1 MKNLIYFFANN
12 RMLVNIIIFV
22 SIMIGLY
29 SYYNIDK
36 ESFPSTD
43 LELMILQV
51 VYPGASPLDVEQNA
65 VIQIEDQLR
74 TISGIDEFTSIITEN
89 AAIIFVQLDMEIDTS
104 KAKDDIFRK
113 MQSVPD
119 MAAEVETIEITD
131 INPKLTPIYNIG
143 VHFKK
148 GYNGDEKVLYDFSK
162 ELERQLKYVDGVAD
176 IRVQGRTDPEI
187 KILADPEK
195 LQEYYISLTDIV
207 NSLSAR
213 NIRATS
219 GDLKKPIYMDLE
231 ENEEEK
237 TIVTM
242 GQFENPTEATN
253 VVVRST
259 FNGQRVRIQ
268 DLAKVDSG
276 FVEKSIYV
284 RINSVEGYS
293 LSILKKENADI
304 VKTTENINAFLKNNP
319 NLIPENI
326 EVTTMGETSRMVLA
340 LTNVATSNLIFG
352 FIIILVVLLIFL
364 DFKSA
369 LFTSIGM
376 IVVIFI
382 TFSYIHFSDL
392 TFNIISLA
400 GIITV
405 IGMVV
410 DNSIVVCE
418 NIYDFQK
425 VGKTGLDGTVE
436 AVKDV
441 VSPIMVA
448 TMTTVV
454 AFMPMLLTKD
464 VVGKLI
470 APFPKVVV
478 VALIASLFQAI
489 FLLPNN
495 LQDKTKKNSKFNFLR
510 KIKNP
515 LDFDKEKLFNAMK
528 NPFNKALKILLK
540 FRYLVVLFFV
550 ILLIF
555 SFFLAKD
562 SLKKFILIYDT
573 SSDSIMINIDS
584 GIGNSI
590 KNTMKYVEQI
600 ENAIYKSVDPK
611 DLIAVNSV
619 VGKQVNQNI
628 VDISE
633 ESANLAGITVYLIPS
648 TERKKTAYDIMD
660 DINAELAKT
669 SLRQELD
676 ALMVS
681 VKLPMD
687 PGKAVD
693 IKIVGN
699 DINQTRKVRDEV
711 KAYLLSLNGV
721 INYYD
726 DDKIGKDEL
735 RVLFNY
741 DEIAQLGMNVANV
754 ANELRTA
761 YSGTVAT
768 SIQELDYKLDFRVQL
783 NRDYIYDTN
792 VLNNLVIPNT
802 YNRLLYLKNVAK
814 IVETNGVSAIRHYNG
829 QRCITINADLVQGQ
843 NTSIQVMFAI
853 QNKFKDISQRYPGV
867 IIGFGGEADQTVGA
881 LDGLTVTLFIAIV
894 LIYLILLLQFKKFA
908 QPLMIMFLIPFT
920 LTGVFI
926 AFYVHGMPMSF
937 IGFIGI
943 VGLCGVL
950 VNDGII
956 MIDLINKI
964 IESGK
969 TNPDALDNPKKFAFD
984 SIVEGATQRL
994 LPIFLTTVTTVGG
1007 LMPTVYGIGGDADLI
1022 VPIVMSLAY
1031 GLIFSTLITLIFL
1044 PCVFMIA
1051 VDLKLI
1057 KLK

>member
-1 MKNLIYFFANN
+1 MRNLIYFFANN
-12 RMLVNIIIFV
+12 RILVNIIIFV

-148 GYNGDEKVLYDFSK
+148 GYEGDEKVLYDFSK

-176 IRVQGRTDPEI
+176 IKVQGRTDPEV
-187 KILADPEK
+187 KILADPKK

-242 GQFENPTEATN
+242 GQFENPSEATN

-268 DLAKVDSG
+268 DLGKVSSG
-276 FVEKSIYV
+276 FVEKSVYV
-284 RINSVEGYS
+284 RINSAEGYS

-304 VKTTENINAFLKNNP
+304 VKTTENINAFLKNNQ
-319 NLIPENI
+319 NLIPENV

-340 LTNVATSNLIFG
+340 LTNVATSNLVFG
-352 FIIILVVLLIFL
+352 FIIILIVLLIFL

-382 TFSYIHFSDL
+382 TFSYIHFSEL

-425 VGKTGLDGTVE
+425 AGKTGIDGTVD

-441 VSPIMVA
+441 VNPIMVA

-478 VALIASLFQAI
+478 VALLASLFQAI

-495 LQDKTKKNSKFNFLR
+495 LQDKSKKKIHLFS

-528 NPFNKALKILLK
+528 NPFNKALKTLLK
-540 FRYLVVLFFV
+540 LRYLVVLFFV
-550 ILLIF
+550 ALLIF

-590 KNTMKYVEQI
+590 KNTMKYVDQI
-600 ENAIYKSVDPK
+600 ENIIYKSVDAEN
-611 DLIAVNSV
+611 LVAVKSV

-660 DINAELAKT
+660 DINAELEKT
-669 SLRQELD
+669 SLRKELD
-676 ALMVS
+676 SLMVS

-735 RVLFNY
+735 RVLFDY

-783 NRDYIYDTN
+783 DRDYIYDTN
-792 VLNNLVIPNT
+792 VLNNLVIPNL
-802 YNRLLYLKNVAK
+802 YNRLLYLRNVAS

-829 QRCITINADLVQGQ
+829 QRCITITADLVQGQ
-843 NTSIQVMFAI
+843 NTSIQVMFAV
-853 QNKFKDISQRYPGV
+853 QNKFKDIAQRYMGV

-926 AFYVHGMPMSF
+926 AFYLHGMPMSF

-964 IESGK
+964 IETGK
-969 TNPDALDNPKKFAFD
+969 TNPDAIMSPRKFAFD

-1044 PCVFMIA
+1044 PCMFMIA
-1051 VDLKLI
+1051 IDLRLI

>member
-1 MKNLIYFFANN
+1 MRNLIYFFANN
-12 RMLVNIIIFV
+12 RILVNIIIFV

-148 GYNGDEKVLYDFSK
+148 GYEGDEKVLYDFSK

-176 IRVQGRTDPEI
+176 IKVQGRTDPEV
-187 KILADPEK
+187 KILADPKK

-242 GQFENPTEATN
+242 GQFENPSEATN

-268 DLAKVDSG
+268 DLGKVSSG
-276 FVEKSIYV
+276 FVEKSVYV
-284 RINSVEGYS
+284 RINSAEGYS

-304 VKTTENINAFLKNNP
+304 VKTTENINAFLKNNQ
-319 NLIPENI
+319 NLIPENV

-340 LTNVATSNLIFG
+340 LTNVATSNLVFG
-352 FIIILVVLLIFL
+352 FIIILIVLLIFL

-382 TFSYIHFSDL
+382 TFSYIHFSEL

-425 VGKTGLDGTVE
+425 AGKTGIDGTVD

-441 VSPIMVA
+441 VNPIMVA

-478 VALIASLFQAI
+478 VALLASLFQAI

-495 LQDKTKKNSKFNFLR
+495 LQDKSKKKIHLFS

-528 NPFNKALKILLK
+528 NPFNKALKTLLK
-540 FRYLVVLFFV
+540 LRYLVVLFFV
-550 ILLIF
+550 ALLIF

-590 KNTMKYVEQI
+590 KNTMKYVDQI
-600 ENAIYKSVDPK
+600 ENIIYKSVDAEN
-611 DLIAVNSV
+611 LVAVKSV

-660 DINAELAKT
+660 DINAELEKT
-669 SLRQELD
+669 SLRKELD
-676 ALMVS
+676 SLMVS

-735 RVLFNY
+735 RVLFDY

-783 NRDYIYDTN
+783 DRDYIYDTN
-792 VLNNLVIPNT
+792 VLNNLVIPNL
-802 YNRLLYLKNVAK
+802 YNRLLYLRNVAS
-814 IVETNGVSAIRHYNG
+814 IVETNGV
-829 QRCITINADLVQGQ
+829 
-843 NTSIQVMFAI
+843 
-853 QNKFKDISQRYPGV
+853 
-867 IIGFGGEADQTVGA
+867 
-881 LDGLTVTLFIAIV
+881 
-894 LIYLILLLQFKKFA
+894 
-908 QPLMIMFLIPFT
+908 
-920 LTGVFI
+920 
-926 AFYVHGMPMSF
+926 
-937 IGFIGI
+937 
-943 VGLCGVL
+943 
-950 VNDGII
+950 
-956 MIDLINKI
+956 
-964 IESGK
+964 
-969 TNPDALDNPKKFAFD
+969 
-984 SIVEGATQRL
+984 
-994 LPIFLTTVTTVGG
+994 
-1007 LMPTVYGIGGDADLI
+1007 
-1022 VPIVMSLAY
+1022 
-1031 GLIFSTLITLIFL
+1031 
-1044 PCVFMIA
+1044 
-1051 VDLKLI
+1051 
-1057 KLK
+1057 

>member
-1 MKNLIYFFANN
+1 MRNLIYFFANN

-119 MAAEVETIEITD
+119 MAEDVETIEITD
-131 INPKLTPIYNIG
+131 INPKLTSIYKIG

-148 GYNGDEKVLYDFSK
+148 GFEGDEKVLYDFSK

-176 IRVQGRTDPEI
+176 ITVQGRTDPEV
-187 KILADPEK
+187 KILADPKK

-219 GDLKKPIYMDLE
+219 GDFKKPLYTELE

-242 GQFENPTEATN
+242 GQFENPVEATN

-268 DLAKVDSG
+268 DLAKVDRG

-284 RINSVEGYS
+284 RINSIEGYS
-293 LSILKKENADI
+293 LSIQKKENADI
-304 VKTTENINAFLKNNP
+304 VKTTENINNFLKNNQK
-319 NLIPENI
+319 LIPENI

-352 FIIILVVLLIFL
+352 FIIILIVLIIFL

-382 TFSYIHFSDL
+382 TFSYINFSDL

-425 VGKTGLDGTVE
+425 SGKTGLDGTVD

-441 VSPIMVA
+441 VNPIMVA

-478 VALIASLFQAI
+478 VALLASLFQAI

-495 LQDKTKKNSKFNFLR
+495 LQDKTNKKLAFLK

-528 NPFNKALKILLK
+528 NPFNKALKTLLK
-540 FRYLVVLFFV
+540 N
-550 ILLIF
+550 
-555 SFFLAKD
+555 
-562 SLKKFILIYDT
+562 T
-573 SSDSIMINIDS
+573 
-584 GIGNSI
+584 GI
-590 KNTMKYVEQI
+590 
-600 ENAIYKSVDPK
+600 
-611 DLIAVNSV
+611 
-619 VGKQVNQNI
+619 
-628 VDISE
+628 
-633 ESANLAGITVYLIPS
+633 
-648 TERKKTAYDIMD
+648 
-660 DINAELAKT
+660 
-669 SLRQELD
+669 
-676 ALMVS
+676 
-681 VKLPMD
+681 
-687 PGKAVD
+687 
-693 IKIVGN
+693 
-699 DINQTRKVRDEV
+699 
-711 KAYLLSLNGV
+711 
-721 INYYD
+721 
-726 DDKIGKDEL
+726 
-735 RVLFNY
+735 
-741 DEIAQLGMNVANV
+741 
-754 ANELRTA
+754 
-761 YSGTVAT
+761 
-768 SIQELDYKLDFRVQL
+768 
-783 NRDYIYDTN
+783 
-792 VLNNLVIPNT
+792 
-802 YNRLLYLKNVAK
+802 
-814 IVETNGVSAIRHYNG
+814 
-829 QRCITINADLVQGQ
+829 
-843 NTSIQVMFAI
+843 
-853 QNKFKDISQRYPGV
+853 
-867 IIGFGGEADQTVGA
+867 
-881 LDGLTVTLFIAIV
+881 
-894 LIYLILLLQFKKFA
+894 
-908 QPLMIMFLIPFT
+908 
-920 LTGVFI
+920 
-926 AFYVHGMPMSF
+926 
-937 IGFIGI
+937 
-943 VGLCGVL
+943 
-950 VNDGII
+950 
-956 MIDLINKI
+956 
-964 IESGK
+964 
-969 TNPDALDNPKKFAFD
+969 
-984 SIVEGATQRL
+984 
-994 LPIFLTTVTTVGG
+994 
-1007 LMPTVYGIGGDADLI
+1007 
-1022 VPIVMSLAY
+1022 
-1031 GLIFSTLITLIFL
+1031 
-1044 PCVFMIA
+1044 
-1051 VDLKLI
+1051 
-1057 KLK
+1057 

>member
-1 MKNLIYFFANN
+1 MRNLIYFFANN

-119 MAAEVETIEITD
+119 MAEDVETIEITD
-131 INPKLTPIYNIG
+131 INPKLTSIYKIG

-148 GYNGDEKVLYDFSK
+148 GFEGDEKVLYDFSK

-176 IRVQGRTDPEI
+176 ITVQGRTDPEV
-187 KILADPEK
+187 KILADPKK

-219 GDLKKPIYMDLE
+219 GDFKKPLYTELE

-242 GQFENPTEATN
+242 GQFENPVEATN

-268 DLAKVDSG
+268 DLAKVDRG

-284 RINSVEGYS
+284 RINSIEGYS
-293 LSILKKENADI
+293 LSIQKKENADI
-304 VKTTENINAFLKNNP
+304 VKTTENINNFLKNNQK
-319 NLIPENI
+319 LIPENI

-352 FIIILVVLLIFL
+352 FIIILIVLIIFL

-382 TFSYIHFSDL
+382 TFSYINFSDL

-425 VGKTGLDGTVE
+425 SGRTGLDGTVD

-441 VSPIMVA
+441 VNPIMVA

-478 VALIASLFQAI
+478 VALLASLFQAI

-495 LQDKTKKNSKFNFLR
+495 LQDKTNKKLAFLK

-528 NPFNKALKILLK
+528 NPFNKALKTLLK
-540 FRYLVVLFFV
+540 FRYLVVLFFIV
-550 ILLIF
+550 LLIF
-555 SFFLAKD
+555 SFFLAKE
-562 SLKKFILIYDT
+562 SLQKFILIYDT

-590 KNTMKYVEQI
+590 KNTMKYVEEI
-600 ENAIYKSVDPK
+600 ENVIYKSVDPK
-611 DLIAVNSV
+611 NLIAVNSV

-660 DINAELAKT
+660 DINRELEKT
-669 SLRQELD
+669 TLRQQLD

-699 DINQTRKVRDEV
+699 DINKTRKVRDEV
-711 KAYLLSLNGV
+711 KEYLLSLDGV

-735 RVLFNY
+735 RVIFNY

-768 SIQELDYKLDFRVQL
+768 YIQELDYRLDFRVQL
-783 NRDYIYDTN
+783 DRNYIFDTN

-802 YNRLLYLKNVAK
+802 YNRLLYLKNVAN
-814 IVETNGVSAIRHYNG
+814 IINTNGVSAIRHYNG
-829 QRCITINADLVQGQ
+829 QRCITITADLIQGK
-843 NTSIQVMFAI
+843 NTSIQVMFAVK
-853 QNKFKDISQRYPGV
+853 NKFKDISQRYPGI

-881 LDGLTVTLFIAIV
+881 LDGLASTLLIAIV
-894 LIYLILLLQFKKFA
+894 LIYLILLLQFKKFI

-926 AFYVHGMPMSF
+926 AFYIHGMPMSF

-964 IESGK
+964 IEAGK
-969 TNPDALDNPKKFAFD
+969 TDSEALSNPKKFAFN

-994 LPIFLTTVTTVGG
+994 LPIFLTTITTVGG
-1007 LMPTVYGIGGDADLI
+1007 LLPTVYGIGGRADLI

>member
-12 RMLVNIIIFV
+12 RILVNIIIFV

-29 SYYNIDK
+29 SYFNIDK

-51 VYPGASPLDVEQNA
+51 IYPGASPLDVEQNA

-74 TISGIDEFTSIITEN
+74 AISGIDEFTSVITEN
-89 AAIIFVQLDMEIDTS
+89 AAVIFVKLDMEIDTR

-119 MAAEVETIEITD
+119 MAEEVQTIEITD

-148 GYNGDEKVLYDFSK
+148 GYNGDEKILYDFSK

-176 IRVQGRTDPEI
+176 IKVQGRTDPEI
-187 KILADPEK
+187 KILADPQK

-242 GQFENPTEATN
+242 GQFENPSEAANT
-253 VVVRST
+253 VVRST

-268 DLAKVDSG
+268 DMAKVDRG

-284 RINSVEGYS
+284 RINSIEGYS
-293 LSILKKENADI
+293 LNILKKENADI
-304 VKTTENINAFLKNNP
+304 VKTTENINAFLKNNQ

-326 EVTTMGETSRMVLA
+326 EVTAMGETSRMVLA
-340 LTNVATSNLIFG
+340 LTNAAASNLIFG
-352 FIIILVVLLIFL
+352 FIIILIVLLIFL

-376 IVVIFI
+376 VAVIFI
-382 TFSYIHFSDL
+382 TFSYINFSDL

-405 IGMVV
+405 MGMVV

-418 NIYDFQK
+418 NIYDFK
-425 VGKTGLDGTVE
+425 KSGKTGIDGTVE

-441 VSPIMVA
+441 VNPIMVA
-448 TMTTVV
+448 TMTTIV

-478 VALIASLFQAI
+478 VALIASFFQAV

-495 LQDKTKKNSKFNFLR
+495 LQDKAKNKGKLKFLKN
-510 KIKNP
+510 IKNP
-515 LDFDKEKLFNAMK
+515 LDFDKEKLFNIIK

-540 FRYLVVLFFV
+540 FRYLVVLFF
-550 ILLIF
+550 ILLLIF

-562 SLKKFILIYDT
+562 SLKKFIIIYDT

-590 KNTMKYVEQI
+590 KNTMKYAEQI
-600 ENAIYKSVDPK
+600 ENIIYKSVDAEN
-611 DLIAVNSV
+611 LIAVNSI
-619 VGKQVNQNI
+619 VGKQINQNI

-633 ESANLAGITVYLIPS
+633 ESANLAGITIYLIPS

-660 DINAELAKT
+660 DINSELEKT
-669 SLRQELD
+669 SLRKELD

-699 DINQTRKVRDEV
+699 DISQTRKVRDEV
-711 KAYLLSLNGV
+711 KEYLLSLNGI

-768 SIQELDYKLDFRVQL
+768 YIQQMDYRLDFRVQL
-783 NRDYIYDTN
+783 DRDYIYNTN
-792 VLNNLVIPNT
+792 VLNNLLIPNV
-802 YNRLLYLKNVAK
+802 YNRLLYLKNIAS

-829 QRCITINADLVQGQ
+829 QRCITITADLIQGQ
-843 NTSIQVMFAI
+843 NTSIQIMFAVK
-853 QNKFKDISQRYPGV
+853 NKFKDINQRYPGI

-881 LDGLTVTLFIAIV
+881 LDGLAAALFIAIV
-894 LIYLILLLQFKKFA
+894 LIYLILLLQFKKFV

-926 AFYVHGMPMSF
+926 AFYIHRMPMSF

-964 IESGK
+964 IETGK
-969 TNPDALDNPKKFAFD
+969 INPYALNNPKKFAFD
-984 SIVEGATQRL
+984 SIAEGASQRL

-1031 GLIFSTLITLIFL
+1031 GRIFSTLLPLIFL
-1044 PCVFMIA
+1044 PCMFMIA

>member
-1 MKNLIYFFANN
+1 MKQLIYFFASN

-74 TISGIDEFTSIITEN
+74 SISGIDEFTSIITEN

-119 MAAEVETIEITD
+119 MAEEVETIEITD

-148 GYNGDEKVLYDFSK
+148 GFEGDEKVLYDFSK

-176 IRVQGRTDPEI
+176 ITVQGRTDPEV
-187 KILADPEK
+187 KILADPKK

-219 GDLKKPIYMDLE
+219 GDFKKPLYEDLA

-242 GQFENPTEATN
+242 GQFENPIEATN

-268 DLAKVDSG
+268 DLAKVNRD

-284 RINSVEGYS
+284 RINSVAGYS
-293 LSILKKENADI
+293 LNIQKKENADI
-304 VKTTENINAFLKNNP
+304 VKTTENINNFLKNNQ
-319 NLIPENI
+319 NIIPENV

-340 LTNVATSNLIFG
+340 LTNVAASNLIFG
-352 FIIILVVLLIFL
+352 FIIILIVLLIFL

-382 TFSYIHFSDL
+382 TFSYINFSDL

-425 VGKTGLDGTVE
+425 AGKTGLEGTVE
-436 AVKDV
+436 AVRDV

-495 LQDKTKKNSKFNFLR
+495 LQDKTNKNLKFLK

-528 NPFNKALKILLK
+528 NPFNKALKTLLK
-540 FRYLVVLFFV
+540 FRYLVVLFFIV
-550 ILLIF
+550 LLIF
-555 SFFLAKD
+555 SFFLAKE

-590 KNTMKYVEQI
+590 NNTMKYVEQI
-600 ENAIYKSVDPK
+600 ENIIYKSVDDK
-611 DLIAVNSV
+611 NLIAVNSV

-660 DINAELAKT
+660 DINRELEKT
-669 SLRQELD
+669 SLREELD

-699 DINQTRKVRDEV
+699 DLEQTRKVRDEV
-711 KAYLLSLNGV
+711 KSYLLSLNGV

-726 DDKIGKDEL
+726 DDKAGKNEL
-735 RVLFNY
+735 RVLFDY

-783 NRDYIYDTN
+783 DRNYIFDTN

-802 YNRLLYLKNVAK
+802 YNRLLYLKNVAN
-814 IVETNGVSAIRHYNG
+814 IVETNGVSSIRHYNG

-843 NTSIQVMFAI
+843 NTSIQVMFAV
-853 QNKFKDISQRYPGV
+853 QNKFKDISQRYPGI

-881 LDGLTVTLFIAIV
+881 LDGLTVTLLIAIV
-894 LIYLILLLQFKKFA
+894 LIYLILLLQFKKFV

-926 AFYVHGMPMSF
+926 AFYLHGMPMSF

-969 TNPDALDNPKKFAFD
+969 TDAEALSNPKKFAFS
-984 SIVEGATQRL
+984 SIAEGATQRL

-1007 LMPTVYGIGGDADLI
+1007 LLPTVYGIGGRADLI

-1051 VDLKLI
+1051 FDLRLI

>member
-1 MKNLIYFFANN
+1 MKQLIYFFASN

-119 MAAEVETIEITD
+119 MAEEVETIEITD
-131 INPKLTPIYNIG
+131 INPKLTSIYKIG

-148 GYNGDEKVLYDFSK
+148 GFEGDEKVLYDFSK

-176 IRVQGRTDPEI
+176 ITVQGRTDPEV
-187 KILADPEK
+187 KILADPKK

-219 GDLKKPIYMDLE
+219 GDFKKPLYTDLE

-242 GQFENPTEATN
+242 GQFENPIEAAN

-268 DLAKVDSG
+268 DLAKVNRD

-293 LSILKKENADI
+293 LSIQKKENADI
-304 VKTTENINAFLKNNP
+304 VKTTENINNFLKNNQK
-319 NLIPENI
+319 LIPENI

-352 FIIILVVLLIFL
+352 FIIILIVLIIFL

-382 TFSYIHFSDL
+382 TFSYINFSDL

-425 VGKTGLDGTVE
+425 AGKTGLEGTVE

-441 VSPIMVA
+441 VSPITVA

-454 AFMPMLLTKD
+454 AFMPMLIIKD

-495 LQDKTKKNSKFNFLR
+495 LQDKTKKNLKFLK

-528 NPFNKALKILLK
+528 NPFNKALKTLLK
-540 FRYLVVLFFV
+540 FRYLVALFFIV
-550 ILLIF
+550 LLIF
-555 SFFLAKD
+555 SFFLAKE

-590 KNTMKYVEQI
+590 NNTMKYVEQI
-600 ENAIYKSVDPK
+600 ENIIYKSVDTK
-611 DLIAVNSV
+611 NLIAVNSV

-660 DINAELAKT
+660 DINRELEKT
-669 SLRQELD
+669 SLREELD

-699 DINQTRKVRDEV
+699 NLEQTRKVRDEV

-726 DDKIGKDEL
+726 DDKAGKNEL
-735 RVLFNY
+735 RVLFDY

-783 NRDYIYDTN
+783 DRNYIFDTN

-802 YNRLLYLKNVAK
+802 YNRLLYLKNVAN
-814 IVETNGVSAIRHYNG
+814 IVETNGVSSIRHYNG
-829 QRCITINADLVQGQ
+829 QRCITINADLIQGQ
-843 NTSIQVMFAI
+843 NTSIQVMFAV
-853 QNKFKDISQRYPGV
+853 QNKFKDIAQRYPGI

-881 LDGLTVTLFIAIV
+881 LDGLTVTLLIAIV
-894 LIYLILLLQFKKFA
+894 LIYLILLLQFKKFI

-926 AFYVHGMPMSF
+926 AFYLHGMPMSF

-969 TNPDALDNPKKFAFD
+969 TDTEALNNPKKFAFN

-1007 LMPTVYGIGGDADLI
+1007 LLPTVYGIGGRADLI

-1051 VDLKLI
+1051 FDLRLI

>member
-1 MKNLIYFFANN
+1 MKKLIYFFASN

-74 TISGIDEFTSIITEN
+74 SISGIDEFTSIITEN

-119 MAAEVETIEITD
+119 MAEEVETIEITD
-131 INPKLTPIYNIG
+131 INPKLTSIYKIG

-148 GYNGDEKVLYDFSK
+148 GFEGDEKVLYDFSK

-176 IRVQGRTDPEI
+176 ITVQGRTDPEV
-187 KILADPEK
+187 KILADPKK

-219 GDLKKPIYMDLE
+219 GDFKKPLYEDLE

-242 GQFENPTEATN
+242 GQFENPIEATN

-268 DLAKVDSG
+268 DLAKVNRD
-276 FVEKSIYV
+276 FVEKSVYI
-284 RINSVEGYS
+284 RINSAAGYS
-293 LSILKKENADI
+293 LNIQKKENADI
-304 VKTTENINAFLKNNP
+304 VKTTENINNFLKNNQ
-319 NLIPENI
+319 NLIPENVEI
-326 EVTTMGETSRMVLA
+326 TTMGETSRMVLA

-352 FIIILVVLLIFL
+352 FIIILIVLIIFL

-382 TFSYIHFSDL
+382 TFSYINFSDL

-425 VGKTGLDGTVE
+425 AGKTGLDGTVE
-436 AVKDV
+436 AVRDV

-489 FLLPNN
+489 FILPNN
-495 LQDKTKKNSKFNFLR
+495 LQDKTKKNSKLFK

-528 NPFNKALKILLK
+528 NPFNKALKTLLK
-540 FRYLVVLFFV
+540 FRYLVVLFFIV
-550 ILLIF
+550 LLIF
-555 SFFLAKD
+555 SFFLAKE

-590 KNTMKYVEQI
+590 NNTMKYVEQI
-600 ENAIYKSVDPK
+600 ENIIYKSVDPK
-611 DLIAVNSV
+611 NLIAVNSV

-660 DINAELAKT
+660 DINRELEKT
-669 SLRQELD
+669 SLREELD

-699 DINQTRKVRDEV
+699 NLEQTRKVRDEV

-726 DDKIGKDEL
+726 DDKAGKNEL
-735 RVLFNY
+735 RVLFDY

-783 NRDYIYDTN
+783 DRNYIFDTN

-802 YNRLLYLKNVAK
+802 YSRLLYLKNVAN
-814 IVETNGVSAIRHYNG
+814 IVETNGVSSIRHYNG
-829 QRCITINADLVQGQ
+829 QRCITINADLIQGQ
-843 NTSIQVMFAI
+843 NTSIQVMFAV
-853 QNKFKDISQRYPGV
+853 QNKFKDISQRYPGI

-881 LDGLTVTLFIAIV
+881 LDGLTVTLLIAIV
-894 LIYLILLLQFKKFA
+894 LIYLILLLQFKKFV

-926 AFYVHGMPMSF
+926 AFYLHGMPMSF

-969 TNPDALDNPKKFAFD
+969 TDAEALSNPKKFAFN

-1007 LMPTVYGIGGDADLI
+1007 LLPTVYGIGGRADLI

-1051 VDLKLI
+1051 FDLRLI

>member
-12 RMLVNIIIFV
+12 RMLVNIIIFI

-74 TISGIDEFTSIITEN
+74 TISGIDEYTSIITEN

-119 MAAEVETIEITD
+119 MAEEVETIEITD
-131 INPKLTPIYNIG
+131 INPKLTSIYKIG

-148 GYNGDEKVLYDFSK
+148 GFEGDEKVLYDFSK

-176 IRVQGRTDPEI
+176 ITVQGRTDPEV
-187 KILADPEK
+187 KILADPKK

-237 TIVTM
+237 TVVTM
-242 GQFENPTEATN
+242 GQFENPSEATN

-268 DLAKVDSG
+268 DLAKVNSG

-293 LSILKKENADI
+293 LSIQKKENADI
-304 VKTTENINAFLKNNP
+304 VKTTENINAFLKNNQH
-319 NLIPENI
+319 LIPENV

-340 LTNVATSNLIFG
+340 LTNVSTSNLIFG
-352 FIIILVVLLIFL
+352 FIIILIVLLIFL

-425 VGKTGLDGTVE
+425 AGKTGLEGTVE

-470 APFPKVVV
+470 APFPKVVM

-495 LQDKTKKNSKFNFLR
+495 LQDKTKKNFKLFKN
-510 KIKNP
+510 IKNP

-540 FRYLVVLFFV
+540 FRYLVVLFFIV
-550 ILLIF
+550 LLIF

-562 SLKKFILIYDT
+562 SLQKFILIYDT

-600 ENAIYKSVDPK
+600 ENVIYKSVDAEN
-611 DLIAVNSV
+611 LIAVNSI

-660 DINAELAKT
+660 DINRELEKT
-669 SLRQELD
+669 SLRKELD

-699 DINQTRKVRDEV
+699 DLNQTRKVRDEV
-711 KAYLLSLNGV
+711 KAYLLSLSGV

-726 DDKIGKDEL
+726 DDKAGKNEL
-735 RVLFNY
+735 RVLFDY

-761 YSGTVAT
+761 YSGAVAT

-783 NRDYIYDTN
+783 DRDYIFDTN

-802 YNRLLYLKNVAK
+802 YSRLLYLKNVAN
-814 IVETNGVSAIRHYNG
+814 IIETNGVSSIRHYNG

-881 LDGLTVTLFIAIV
+881 LDGLAITLLIAIV

-926 AFYVHGMPMSF
+926 AFYLHGMPMSF

-969 TNPDALDNPKKFAFD
+969 SNPDALNNPKKFAFD